1 MGKMTFL
8 PSGKSTKARA
18 GQSVVSAAGSA
29 RVVIPQ
35 RCSGQASCLMCR
47 VVLEQGEL
55 MEPTALELRKLSPQ
69 DLAQGIRL
77 GCQAKATQ
85 KDCVIRIPENRLK
98 SVIQAALQRQ
108 REEEN
113 ED

>member
-8 PSGKSTKARA
+8 PTGKSIKARA

-35 RCSGQASCLMCR
+35 RCSGHASCLMCR
-47 VVLEQGEL
+47 IVLEKGEL
-55 MEPTALELRKLSPQ
+55 TAPTELELRKLSAQ

-85 KDCVIRIPENRLK
+85 QDCIVRIPENRLK
-98 SVIQAALQRQ
+98 SVVQAALQRQ
-108 REEEN
+108 REEN